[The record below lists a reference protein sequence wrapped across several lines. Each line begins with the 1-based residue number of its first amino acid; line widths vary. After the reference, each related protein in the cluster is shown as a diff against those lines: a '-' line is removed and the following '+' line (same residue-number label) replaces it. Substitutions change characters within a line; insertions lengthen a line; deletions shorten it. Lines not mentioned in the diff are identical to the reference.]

1 MADQHAARKVSAE
14 QAASSQGKV
23 DSRPSSGA
31 ISTAQSPDACILRHV
46 SRVSRAV
53 VAAYDPALAPF
64 GLTGHQFNLMM
75 TLANMGPLTVGALA
89 ETLGMDASG
98 IPRAIRP
105 LADDGM
111 IAVVRGADRRQR
123 VLSLTVLGRTRLDR
137 ATPAWQRVQ
146 DELIGVIGASRWTS
160 MMGEL
165 RTVLKA
171 AANCST
177 RKPVAN
183 DKD

>member
-1 MADQHAARKVSAE
+1 MADQYAARKVGSE
-14 QAASSQGKV
+14 QAV
-23 DSRPSSGA
+23 MDSRPSPSA
-31 ISTAQSPDACILRHV
+31 LSPDACILRHV

-64 GLTGHQFNLMM
+64 GLTSHQFNLMM
-75 TLANMGPLTVGALA
+75 TLGNMGPMTVGALA
-89 ETLGMDASG
+89 DTLGMDASG

-111 IAVVRGADRRQR
+111 ISVERGADRRQR
-123 VLSLTVLGRTRLDR
+123 VLNLTVLGRTRLDR
-137 ATPAWQRVQ
+137 ATPAWSRVQ
-146 DELIGVIGASRWTS
+146 EELVNTIGAGRWTS

-165 RTVLKA
+165 RTVQKA

-177 RKPVAN
+177 RKPAPV
-183 DKD
+183 DKKS